1 MRWSSL
7 FVGAVAVGSAVTAF
21 AQDAERDKNQ
31 LPADAPPILQ
41 RALRS
46 SDKLRY
52 SGVRVVRFRR
62 GPDRTEFKEFIIKD
76 GGRTRIEFPDD
87 SPYAGQI
94 IVETPSERRHYYPD
108 SNEIR
113 VTPPRRE
120 FAFGRLLSGPK
131 RPGRGGIKFSIRPG
145 ERVAGR
151 STVLALVADD
161 KGNTLQKIWI
171 DESTALILKREMLDP
186 VGAPVGHFEF
196 TRVNYSPRIVAEDF
210 MIRRAGAVV
219 VTPRDLARRLCAE
232 HKMLPIFLPE
242 STKFQL
248 EFSRVSKMGDVPV
261 FVQFYRK
268 GEVGLSLYQYAGA
281 SRSDSGRRPRDF
293 ESYSWSREGRNFSLV
308 GKLTRSELEKLADLL
323 R

>member
-1 MRWSSL
+1 MRWPSL
-7 FVGAVAVGSAVTAF
+7 LVGAVAVGSAVTAF
-21 AQDAERDKNQ
+21 AQDGGRDRNQ

-46 SDKLRY
+46 SDTLRY
-52 SGVRVVRFRR
+52 TGVRLVRFRR

-76 GGRTRIEFPDD
+76 GSRTRIEFPED

-94 IVETPSERRHYYPD
+94 IVETPTERRHYYPD

-120 FAFGRLLSGPK
+120 FAFGRLLSGP
-131 RPGRGGIKFSIRPG
+131 RRSGRGAVKFTIREG
-145 ERVAGR
+145 DRVAGR
-151 STVLALVADD
+151 STVLALVTDD

-186 VGAPVGHFEF
+186 VGAPVAHFEF
-196 TRVNYSPRIVAEDF
+196 TRVNFNPRIVAEDF
-210 MIRRAGAVV
+210 LIRRAGAVV
-219 VTPRDLARRLCAE
+219 VTALDLAKRLCAE
-232 HKMLPIFLPE
+232 HKMMPVFLPE
-242 STKFQL
+242 SSRFQL
-248 EFSRVSKMGDVPV
+248 EFSRVSKIGDVPV

-268 GEVGLSLYQYAGA
+268 GEVGLSLYQYAG
-281 SRSDSGRRPRDF
+281 SGRSDSGRRPRDF

-308 GKLTRSELEKLADLL
+308 GKLTRLELEKLADLL